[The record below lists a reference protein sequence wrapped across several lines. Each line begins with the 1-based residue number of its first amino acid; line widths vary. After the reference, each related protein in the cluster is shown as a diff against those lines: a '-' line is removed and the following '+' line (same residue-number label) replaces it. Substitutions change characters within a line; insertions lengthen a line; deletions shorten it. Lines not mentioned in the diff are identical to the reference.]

1 MDDGHHTASIPPTA
15 LSERVPT
22 IKERDQGGSIIHY
35 YPAFLPSSKSVGVGD
50 SFVLF
55 DFYSLNDPSSLSAQV
70 GLGLVLHPR

>member
-15 LSERVPT
+15 LSP

-35 YPAFLPSSKSVGVGD
+35 YPVFLPSSKSVGVGD

-55 DFYSLNDPSSLSAQV
+55 AFYSLNDPSSLSVQV
-70 GLGLVLHPR
+70 GLGLVLHLR